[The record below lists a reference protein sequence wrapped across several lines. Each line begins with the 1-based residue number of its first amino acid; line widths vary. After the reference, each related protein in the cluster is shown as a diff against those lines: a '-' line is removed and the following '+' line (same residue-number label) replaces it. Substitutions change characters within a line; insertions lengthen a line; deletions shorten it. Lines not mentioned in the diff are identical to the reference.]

1 MRKSGE
7 SSALALFG
15 GEPLIKKP
23 FRRHQV
29 IGRSE
34 IKAVRAV
41 MKSGVLSQFLGTWSP
56 DFFGGPRVIEFEQKC
71 CEYFGSKH
79 SISVNSWT
87 SGLIAAVGAIGIE
100 PGDEVIVSPWTMSA
114 TAMAI
119 LHWNAIPVFV
129 DINEENFC
137 INPKLIESKITQRT
151 RAILSVDIF
160 GNSADMNE
168 IMRIAKKHNLTV
180 ISDSAQSPG
189 AKHKGR
195 NAGTISHIGGI
206 SLNYHKH
213 IHTGEGGV
221 LFTENDELANR
232 MRLIRNHAESV
243 VEGMGQSDLTNMVGF
258 NFRLGEIEA
267 AIGIQQLKK
276 LEEIIAKKQSIANK
290 LTEELSPLQGIKLPK
305 IQNQLEHVYY
315 VYPIILEPSDLGVS
329 RERIFNALKSEGLI
343 NISEGYVNVH
353 LLPIFQKKIAFGK
366 NGFPWVTT
374 SGNSNV
380 SYQKGI
386 CPVAERLHDET
397 YLSIGL
403 GGLDLSE
410 KDVKKIGATFRK
422 VWANLDQLK

>member
-1 MRKSGE
+1 
-7 SSALALFG
+7 
-15 GEPLIKKP
+15 
-23 FRRHQV
+23 
-29 IGRSE
+29 
-34 IKAVRAV
+34 
-41 MKSGVLSQFLGTWSP
+41 
-56 DFFGGPRVIEFEQKC
+56 
-71 CEYFGSKH
+71 
-79 SISVNSWT
+79 
-87 SGLIAAVGAIGIE
+87 
-100 PGDEVIVSPWTMSA
+100 MSA

-315 VYPIILEPSDLGVS
+315 VYPIILEPTNLGVS

-374 SGNSNV
+374 SENSNV